1 MTGLEDVICGLAQ
14 SSAAKREPGDYE
26 KDGLLYCGRRR
37 TPKQCIADFGTPVIV
52 GCTCLCEQ
60 EKIRAEL
67 AEQKRMERMME
78 IRALRTQGIQD
89 HAIRRYRFDTAF
101 CPRTEDRCYAGAFLP
116 SGPRTAGSGRYF
128 LTAHG
133 LDGST
138 GFLHGD
144 KGNGQTLSASAHR
157 IPEIR
162 ILLCFFQ
169 FVDLDAQELDR
180 IL

>member
-67 AEQKRMERMME
+67 AEQKRMERSE
-78 IRALRTQGIQD
+78 EHT
-89 HAIRRYRFDTAF
+89 
-101 CPRTEDRCYAGAFLP
+101 
-116 SGPRTAGSGRYF
+116 S
-128 LTAHG
+128 
-133 LDGST
+133 
-138 GFLHGD
+138 
-144 KGNGQTLSASAHR
+144 
-157 IPEIR
+157 
-162 ILLCFFQ
+162 
-169 FVDLDAQELDR
+169 ELQSH
-180 IL
+180 